1 VEAYA
6 NLGARNAEIYKYQY
20 HAWNKYHGYRHLE
33 GLTFPTV
40 LGLGSAYGDE
50 LAPILPSTS
59 RLVIVEPS
67 SAFVRTSVHGVPAEY
82 VKPSADGSL
91 PFPDDTFDLVTA
103 LGVLHHIPNVT
114 FVVRELSRTLKP
126 GGHMLVREPIVSMGD
141 WRGLRP
147 GLTKH
152 ERGIP
157 LPILRNVVATAG
169 LELANL
175 SLCDFPPIQ
184 RVMRLFRSDIFNS
197 PLMTRIDALASNA
210 FSWNA
215 NYHPRN
221 LLQRFRPTTAFM
233 VLRKRFESGRT

>member
-1 VEAYA
+1 MPDPDMKRYLAGEVLYGDDFSESQIAEWYAEEVEAYA

-91 PFPDDTFDLVTA
+91 P
-103 LGVLHHIPNVT
+103 
-114 FVVRELSRTLKP
+114 

-157 LPILRNVVATAG
+157 LPILRNIVATAG